1 MTQFENGKEIPSMEL
16 GISTACFYPMLTEE
30 AFRLCGRLG
39 VRTSEIFFNSPAE
52 LSGPVFDEVLA
63 IQKEYGVHVA
73 SLHPFGS
80 FGEPY
85 YYFSAYERRCYDTLD
100 DYRRNAHA
108 AARLG
113 ASYVV
118 MHGGRPSTIPDEV
131 YWERFRLI
139 QSVCRQEGAELAH
152 ENVVHYRLE
161 SPEFVKRMR
170 CAMHDDVAFV
180 LDIKQAVRA
189 GTDPFAMLDAMGPC
203 IKHVHLNDHTPEQ
216 SCLPPGRGSFDF
228 AALFSSLQAQG
239 FDGAG
244 VIEVYRG
251 DFGEP
256 EELMDSLD
264 FLRRSVA
271 VAMERK

>member
-1 MTQFENGKEIPSMEL
+1 MQL

-30 AFRLCGRLG
+30 AFRLCGQLG
-39 VRTSEIFFNSPAE
+39 VRTAEIFFNSPAE
-52 LSGPVFDEVLA
+52 LDGPIFDEVLA
-63 IQKEYGVHVA
+63 IQREYAIDVV

-100 DYRRNAHA
+100 DYRRNAYA

-113 ASYVV
+113 ASFVV

-139 QSVCRQEGAELAH
+139 QAACREEGVELAH

-161 SPEFVKRMR
+161 HPDFVARMR
-170 CAMHDDVAFV
+170 SAFGGDLSFV

-189 GTDPFAMLDAMGPC
+189 GVDPLAMLDAMGPC
-203 IKHVHLNDHTPEQ
+203 LRHVHLNDHTGEH
-216 SCLPPGRGSFDF
+216 SCLPPGEGNFDF
-228 AALFSSLQAQG
+228 VRLFSRLRQLG

-251 DFGEP
+251 DFEQP
-256 EELMDSLD
+256 EELMTSLQTVRQCARQAGWND
-264 FLRRSVA
+264 PL
-271 VAMERK
+271 

>member
-1 MTQFENGKEIPSMEL
+1 MKF

-30 AFRLCGRLG
+30 AFRLLGRLG
-39 VRTSEIFFNSPAE
+39 VQTVEIFFNSPAE
-52 LSGPVFDEVLA
+52 LDGPVFDEILA
-63 IQKEYGVHVA
+63 IQKEYGIHVA

-85 YYFSAYERRCYDTLD
+85 YYFSAYERRCYDTLN

-118 MHGGRPSTIPDEV
+118 MHGGRPSTISDEV
-131 YWERFRLI
+131 YLERFCLI
-139 QSVCRQEGAELAH
+139 RQVCREEGVELAH
-152 ENVVHYRLE
+152 ENVVHYRME
-161 SPEFVKRMR
+161 SPEFIAGMR
-170 CAMHDDVAFV
+170 QALNDDIAFV

-189 GTDPFAMLDAMGPC
+189 GIDPFVMLKAMGPC
-203 IKHVHLNDHTPEQ
+203 VRHLHLNDHTPEQ
-216 SCLPPGRGSFDF
+216 SCLPPGRGEFDF
-228 AALFSSLQAQG
+228 TGWFDRLRKQG
-239 FDGAG
+239 FDGTG

-256 EELMDSLD
+256 EELCESLTTMRQIAAQVGWLSD
-264 FLRRSVA
+264 GTNPVGS
-271 VAMERK
+271 

>member
-1 MTQFENGKEIPSMEL
+1 MEF
-16 GISTACFYPMLTEE
+16 GVSTACFYPLLTEE
-30 AFRLCGRLG
+30 AFGLCAQMG
-39 VRTSEIFFNSPAE
+39 VGTAEIFFNSPAE
-52 LSGPVFDEVLA
+52 LDGPVMDEILC
-63 IQKEYGVHVA
+63 IQKECGVHVA
-73 SLHPFGS
+73 ALHPFGS

-118 MHGGRPSTIPDEV
+118 MHGGKPSTISDEA
-131 YWERFRLI
+131 YFERFALLQRA
-139 QSVCRQEGAELAH
+139 CREEGTELAH

-161 SPEFVKRMR
+161 SPDFVSAMR
-170 CAMHDDVAFV
+170 RAFSDNVAFV

-189 GTDPFAMLDAMGPC
+189 GVDPFEMLEAMGPC
-203 IKHVHLNDHTPEQ
+203 VRHLHLNDHTKDQ
-216 SCLPPGRGSFDF
+216 SCLPPGRGEFDYARF
-228 AALFSSLQAQG
+228 FRRLGQLG

-256 EELMDSLD
+256 EELRDSL
-264 FLRRSVA
+264 RTIKQQYETATCRS
-271 VAMERK
+271 E

>member
-1 MTQFENGKEIPSMEL
+1 
-16 GISTACFYPMLTEE
+16 MLTEE
-30 AFRLCGRLG
+30 AFRFLGQLG
-39 VRTSEIFFNSPAE
+39 VQTAEIFFNSPAE
-52 LSGPVFDEVLA
+52 LDGPVFDEILS
-63 IQKEYGVHVA
+63 IQKEYGIHVA

-85 YYFSAYERRCYDTLD
+85 YYFSSYERRCYDALD

-118 MHGGRPSTIPDEV
+118 MHGGRPSTISDEV
-131 YWERFRLI
+131 YLERFCLVR
-139 QSVCRQEGAELAH
+139 QACREEGIELAH

-161 SPEFVKRMR
+161 SPAFVARMR
-170 CAMHDDVAFV
+170 ETLCDDIAFV

-189 GTDPFAMLDAMGPC
+189 GINPFSMLEAMGPC
-203 IKHVHLNDHTPEQ
+203 VRHVHLNDHTSEQ
-216 SCLPPGRGSFDF
+216 SCLPPGRGEFDF
-228 AALFSSLQAQG
+228 TQLFERLHKQG

-256 EELMDSLD
+256 EELTQSLQ
-264 FLRRSVA
+264 RIRSAAAQAGWLSDGTNTVGS
-271 VAMERK
+271 